1 MERSGRSRWPKSAKL
16 RNHRAAVAL
25 YVAWYNLCR
34 VHETLRCTP
43 AMALGV
49 TEHIWTVG
57 ELVAAALDAPVPPPV
72 PTPGQQSFTGMTAG
86 QAKGTRGG
94 SRHGERPI
102 RPTFRVIKGGRG

>member
-43 AMALGV
+43 AMALSV
-49 TEHIWTVG
+49 TDHIWTIG
-57 ELVAAALDAPVPPPV
+57 ELVDAALSAPEPGPLLPPG
-72 PTPGQQSFTGMTAG
+72 GQHPLTGMSAG
-86 QAKGTRGG
+86 AAKGERRGTKIG
-94 SRHGERPI
+94 PAR
-102 RPTFRVIKGGRG
+102 TLRVIKGGRP